1 MKDNKNIVV
10 PFLHDISVPEWA
22 VSEIFGERDENLPE
36 EDRKALDSFL
46 SRWII
51 MDYGENSCFCTPA
64 VFYGDF
70 DELAGTCLC
79 CKCLPKFLGNAKLYR
94 GDLVQRMGRTRAVFV
109 FDNGKISERVFSCS
123 RPHATLLANLHS
135 LNSKVLRQDDIAGY
149 MVFKGNDL
157 IFASDKNFESL
168 IPEAKKAFVYGL
180 PSVF

>member
-36 EDRKALDSFL
+36 EGRKALDSFL

-51 MDYGENSCFCTPA
+51 MDYGENSYFCTPA
-64 VFYGDF
+64 VFYGGF

-123 RPHATLLANLHS
+123 RPHATLLTNLHL

-149 MVFKGNDL
+149 MVFKGGGL
-157 IFASDKNFESL
+157 IFASDKSYESL
-168 IPEAKKAFVYGL
+168 IPDVKKAFVCGL